1 MGTAII
7 PGRDTPPVLELAEC
21 IFNKMSLLIQLF
33 VERKYF
39 SPAFPGWYADGHPF
53 GFQRL
58 PQPSRI
64 IASVCQKRTVIGKEV
79 LENGRPLVV
88 TDLAFSQ

>member
-1 MGTAII
+1 
-7 PGRDTPPVLELAEC
+7 
-21 IFNKMSLLIQLF
+21 MSLLIQLF

-39 SPAFPGWYADGHPF
+39 SPVFPGWYADGHTL

-58 PQPSRI
+58 PQPDRV
-64 IASVCQKRTVIGKEV
+64 IASVCQKRTVIGEEV
-79 LENGRPLVV
+79 LEDGRPLVV